1 MIMIDNAYIELY
13 IYPPTLQAKNM
24 WYIKIINIYIDNY
37 IYTHPPIKLCLTLYI
52 PTYSPAKK
60 DGVVLNVCIAL

>member
-1 MIMIDNAYIELY
+1 MIDNAYIELY

-24 WYIKIINIYIDNY
+24 WYIKKDGIYNINNY
-37 IYTHPPIKLCLTLYI
+37 IHTHPPIKLCLTLYI

-60 DGVVLNVCIAL
+60 DGVVLNACIAL